1 MLHFLGELL
10 TPYFGPF
17 RLFTSYFFLAGL
29 GLAFGGFLSFYFL
42 PKFAYLLPR
51 DRGRAFAVDA
61 KNSQGKPTGAGI
73 IFVSLFLLLALLFIP
88 FDLGIYGILLLTF
101 ICCLFGYFD
110 DRSQLAW
117 GEYKKG
123 IIDLLIGISASLL
136 ICECTDVPM
145 WLPFTKEI
153 FMVSP
158 VYFVPISTIF
168 IWTAINTTNCTDGV
182 DGLSGTLL
190 ILSFLTLGSLHYF
203 VLGHV
208 DVSKYLLV
216 PHEKEGALWGIL
228 SAVSVGT
235 LAGYLWHNAHP
246 SKLLMGDAGSR
257 ALGFLLGAS
266 VMQSGNPFLIFVT
279 SLVLLING
287 GTGLLKV
294 ALLRFTKISIFRSIR
309 FPLHDHVRQKHG
321 WSPAQVLVRFTLIQA
336 MLTLIMITILLK
348 IR

>member
-1 MLHFLGELL
+1 MLHFLGEFL

-17 RLFTSYFFLAGL
+17 RLFTSYFFLAGF
-29 GLAFGGFLSFYFL
+29 GLALGGILSFYLL
-42 PKFAYLLPR
+42 PKFAHLLPR

-61 KNSQGKPTGAGI
+61 KNSLGKPTGAGI
-73 IFVSLFLLLALLFIP
+73 IFVTLFIVLALLFIP
-88 FDLGIYGILLLTF
+88 FDLEIYGLLFLTL
-101 ICCLFGYFD
+101 CCCVFGYFD

-123 IIDLLIGISASLL
+123 LIDLFICVSASLL
-136 ICECTDVPM
+136 ICECADVTM

-153 FMVSP
+153 FIVSP
-158 VYFVPISTIF
+158 ALFVPISSIF

-182 DGLSGTLL
+182 DGLSGTLV
-190 ILSFLTLGSLHYF
+190 IISFLTLGSLHYF

-208 DVSKYLLV
+208 EVSKYLLV
-216 PHEKEGALWGIL
+216 PHEKDGALWGIL
-228 SAVSVGT
+228 SAISVGT

-257 ALGFLLGAS
+257 ALGFLLGVS
-266 VMQSGNPFLIFVT
+266 VMQIGNPFLIFVT

-287 GTGLLKV
+287 GMGLVKV
-294 ALLRFTKISIFRSIR
+294 ALLRFTKISILKSIR
-309 FPLHDHVRQKHG
+309 FPLHDHVRHKHG

-336 MLTLIMITILLK
+336 LLTLIMMTLLLK